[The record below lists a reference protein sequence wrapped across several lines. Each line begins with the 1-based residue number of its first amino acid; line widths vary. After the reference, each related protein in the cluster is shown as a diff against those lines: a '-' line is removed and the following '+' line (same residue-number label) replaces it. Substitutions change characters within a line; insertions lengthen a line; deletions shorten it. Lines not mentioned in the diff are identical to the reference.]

1 MALKALMLRKKIDVK
16 KKELEAVRAKAA
28 ELETREAE
36 LATAIEETETDEERS
51 VVEEEV
57 NSFENDK
64 AQNTA
69 AADALEGEIRQLE
82 EELEE
87 EEKRQD
93 TSAPAPVPEK
103 AEDQRK
109 SKVEDTMRTRGFFKG
124 MSDERRN
131 AIFGQEDVKAF
142 LGEIRTAIS
151 EKRAVSGVGAIIPQV
166 FMGLLRENMVNYSK
180 LYKHVNVRPIGGTG
194 RMAIQG
200 AVTEAIW
207 TECCAN
213 LNELDLPFYSEEFD
227 CWRAAG
233 YYAVCNAVIED
244 ADIDLADTLMDAL
257 LQAIGIAVDKAILYG
272 TGTRM
277 PLGVVTR
284 LAQTAQPAG
293 YSETARP
300 WADLH
305 TSNIKTIA
313 AATTGK
319 DFFAAFVVDAGAA
332 KGKYARGRKVWVMN
346 ETTYT
351 AIIAQS
357 VSIDAGGA
365 IVAGVNG
372 EMPVVGGTIEVLDF
386 IPDNVVIGGYFELY
400 VLVERAGAKF
410 MESQHV
416 RFLADQTVYKGTARY
431 DGKPVIAEAFVAIG
445 INGTTPTA
453 AMTFAPDTAN
463 TSDSP
468 NTSNSQES

>member
-1 MALKALMLRKKIDVK
+1 MALKALMLRKKIDGK
-16 KKELEAVRAKAA
+16 KKELEALRVKAA
-28 ELETREAE
+28 ELVTREAE
-36 LATAIEETETDEERS
+36 IAKAIEEAESEEERA

-57 NSFENDK
+57 NSFEADK
-64 AQNTA
+64 SANTA

-87 EEKRQD
+87 EERSQD
-93 TSAPAPVPEK
+93 TSAPAPAADPEK
-103 AEDQRK
+103 REVKR
-109 SKVEDTMRTRGFFKG
+109 EGTMRTRGFFKG
-124 MSDERRN
+124 MSDERRS
-131 AIFGQEDVKAF
+131 AVFGRDDVKAF
-142 LGEIRTAIS
+142 LGEVRAAIK
-151 EKRAVSGVGAIIPQV
+151 EKRAVTGVGNIIPEV
-166 FMGLLRENMVNYSK
+166 FLGILRENMLNYSK
-180 LYKHVNVRPIGGTG
+180 LYRHVTVRAISGTG

-233 YYAVCNAVIED
+233 YYAVCNAVAED
-244 ADIDLADTLMDAL
+244 ADIDLADTLLEAL
-257 LQAIGIAVDKAILYG
+257 SQAIGIAVDKAILFG

-284 LAQTAQPAG
+284 LAQTAKPAG
-293 YSETARP
+293 YSDNARP

-305 TSNIKTIA
+305 TTNIKTIA
-313 AATTGK
+313 ANVTGK
-319 DFFAAFVVDAGAA
+319 DFFAQFVIDAGAA
-332 KGKYARGRKVWVMN
+332 KGKYSRGQKVWVMN

-357 VSIDAGGA
+357 ISIDAGGA

-372 EMPVVGGTIEVLDF
+372 AMPVIGGVIEVLDF
-386 IPDNVVIGGYFELY
+386 IPDNVVIGGYFDLY
-400 VLVERAGAKF
+400 YLVERAGAKF
-410 MESQHV
+410 MSSEHV

-468 NTSNSQES
+468 DTSDSQEH